1 MRSIVWLVY
10 CGYVLLAGPYR
21 SEDACER
28 EVHVSTSVATTR
40 SPLSPRKTGRPS
52 LDDAQ
57 SLTNRIV
64 DVATHLFLSDGFE
77 ATSLE
82 KIAKEAGVS
91 KRTLYSRFDSKS
103 ELFKAVVAR
112 YTTRNAAAIV
122 PLQHPSATN
131 VERLTHICIETLGFC
146 LNASVI
152 ALERV
157 MMAEVERFPEL
168 ALVVNDYATAHLKE
182 PLRQVLQDGMASGE
196 IIVADVNEIADLLCD
211 SLIISHLR
219 KTALGLEP
227 PGITDEKRLEIARRV
242 ELMFRGLGPHRP

>member
-1 MRSIVWLVY
+1 
-10 CGYVLLAGPYR
+10 
-21 SEDACER
+21 
-28 EVHVSTSVATTR
+28 
-40 SPLSPRKTGRPS
+40 

-182 PLRQVLQDGMASGE
+182 PLRQVLQDGMASLMG
-196 IIVADVNEIADLLCD
+196 
-211 SLIISHLR
+211 LIGATSGCPRPPRKPCAAQTKSIPLSRCRQNTPYGPATLR
-219 KTALGLEP
+219 TRSCLP
-227 PGITDEKRLEIARRV
+227 PANLA
-242 ELMFRGLGPHRP
+242 